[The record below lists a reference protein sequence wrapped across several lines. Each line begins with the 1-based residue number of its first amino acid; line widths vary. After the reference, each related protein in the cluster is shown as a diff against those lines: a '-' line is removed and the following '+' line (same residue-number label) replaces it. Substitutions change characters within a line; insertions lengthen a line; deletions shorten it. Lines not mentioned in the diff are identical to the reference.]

1 VIATGTMEQMLA
13 CDHPWL
19 RAYFHGVRGSRLTG
33 ALRRSDGSSERDGGD
48 ETKKDETWKPAP
60 ITP

>member
-1 VIATGTMEQMLA
+1 MDEMLA

-19 RAYFHGVRGSRLTG
+19 QAYFHGVRGSRLTG
-33 ALRRSDGSSERDGGD
+33 ALRRPRD
-48 ETKKDETWKPAP
+48 ETPSGETKQDKIEKDEIWKPAP